1 MAQVLPNQAALG
13 VLHGQAAAPAGSW
26 RCLSVPRRIA
36 YRSTG
41 APSLGASSSFSS
53 ASGVAPP
60 RQPRRTTANS
70 SESDTKNI
78 HHGEEATSDESRNRE
93 VEGEGNKIDEGE
105 EQGLRVGRS
114 SNGLTDVAT
123 EDAWADLSSSYEQ
136 YELRQSSHR
145 RKQGLGKQQEKRE
158 AGSEEEDEVDEVE
171 EQGLNGG
178 RISSI
183 LTDDAVEDAWADLSS
198 SYEQYELRQLSHR
211 RKQGLG
217 KQEEKRKAGSEETY
231 KDEDKDENEND

>member
-1 MAQVLPNQAALG
+1 
-13 VLHGQAAAPAGSW
+13 
-26 RCLSVPRRIA
+26 
-36 YRSTG
+36 
-41 APSLGASSSFSS
+41 
-53 ASGVAPP
+53 VAPP
-60 RQPRRTTANS
+60 QQPRRTTANS

-145 RKQGLGKQQEKRE
+145 RKQGLGKQQETRE
-158 AGSEEEDEVDEVE
+158 AGSEEQDEVDEVE
-171 EQGLNGG
+171 EQGSNGG

-183 LTDDAVEDAWADLSS
+183 LTDDAVDDAWADLSS

-217 KQEEKRKAGSEETY
+217 KREEKRKAGSEETY